1 MPHCKK
7 QQLSTCKNEGLH
19 PLEQNLR
26 KNEKEFQAKMVLF
39 SQRGA
44 DKDQKDVWKHSSAC
58 YGFFVFFFLNAYLG
72 NFE

>member
-7 QQLSTCKNEGLH
+7 QQLSTGKNEGLH
-19 PLEQNLR
+19 PLEQNPR
-26 KNEKEFQAKMVLF
+26 KNEREFQAKMVLF

-44 DKDQKDVWKHSSAC
+44 DKDQKDVWKYSSAC
-58 YGFFVFFFLNAYLG
+58 YGYVFFFFFNAYLG